1 MSIPIA
7 TASPWPAR
15 AAYISAAIFSAASGI
30 TNLNYGWSKG
40 SDPASSLVWACVA
53 GAVAIVFA
61 LSWPAMIKSL
71 DAKRWSAAVIALMAL
86 VLSGSYS
93 ITAALGSASGG
104 RTNAAT
110 AETATT
116 DARTKAQAAYDR
128 AEAELSKLA
137 AARPVAEIE
146 ALLMGAQWW
155 RPPKGC
161 TADKVAQRVTCPTME
176 AELARSRQRD
186 KLKAEMDRA
195 SAELA
200 RVQPAKVANS
210 DAKALARYLSAA
222 GLDIGPDRLSDL
234 LVLLAVLT
242 IEAGGGLSLA
252 LGMALDSTTVVGQAK
267 RAADGAADHDGQP
280 EKPLAATL
288 VGQERHSG
296 QRAATVADHR
306 EPLRPPTPVTMAQLI
321 EPDIVRCLRAAGG
334 KIESLR
340 RLADQIGRSRSA
352 ITAEVHRLA
361 AAGVVALARGRH
373 GTVVSLGAVAR
384 PN

>member
-15 AAYISAAIFSAASGI
+15 AAYFSAAIFSAASGI

-40 SDPASSLVWACVA
+40 SDPASSLVWAGVA
-53 GAVAIVFA
+53 GAVALVFA
-61 LSWPAMIKSL
+61 LSWPATIKSL
-71 DAKRWSAAVIALMAL
+71 DAKRWSAAVIAIVAL
-86 VLSGSYS
+86 LLSGSYS
-93 ITAALGSASGG
+93 ITAALGSAAGG

-110 AETATT
+110 AEAATT
-116 DARTKAQAAYDR
+116 DARTKTQAAYDR
-128 AEAELSKLA
+128 AETELGKLA
-137 AARPVAEIE
+137 AARPVAEVE

-155 RPPKGC
+155 KPPKGC
-161 TADKVAQRVTCPTME
+161 TADKVAQRVTCPAME

-186 KLKAEMDRA
+186 KLKAEMDHA
-195 SAELA
+195 TGELA
-200 RVQPAKVANS
+200 KMLPAKVANS

-222 GLDIGPDRLSDL
+222 GLDIAPDRLNDL

-252 LGMALDSTTVVGQAK
+252 LGMALGSTPA
-267 RAADGAADHDGQP
+267 GAADHAGQP
-280 EKPLAATL
+280 EKPLADHAN
-288 VGQERHSG
+288 HSG
-296 QRAATVADHR
+296 QAAATLADHR
-306 EPLRPPTPVTMAQLI
+306 EPLRPSVPAIVAQLV

-334 KIESLR
+334 KVESLR

-352 ITAEVHRLA
+352 ITAEVHKLA

-373 GTVVSLGAVAR
+373 GMVVSLAAVAR